1 VAPACIRVDVG
12 ETARA
17 TPAGS
22 QVDPGSAGGG
32 TLMPQLGTNGYW
44 WVVLAVIAG
53 CLIIALTRRYR
64 GRRRD

>member
-1 VAPACIRVDVG
+1 
-12 ETARA
+12 
-17 TPAGS
+17 
-22 QVDPGSAGGG
+22 
-32 TLMPQLGTNGYW
+32 MPQLGTNGYW